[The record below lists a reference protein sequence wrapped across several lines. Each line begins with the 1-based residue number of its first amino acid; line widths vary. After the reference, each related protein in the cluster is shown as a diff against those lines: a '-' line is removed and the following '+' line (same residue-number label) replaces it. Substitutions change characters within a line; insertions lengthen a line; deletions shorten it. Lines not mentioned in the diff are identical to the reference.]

1 MTLFTVSGALR
12 KETNSNSKAGHRV
25 GDLTKMTLDFWHWS
39 GNKIRKQASGSN
51 SSSFR
56 RNSNAVYNSN
66 SKNMQNEQ
74 AQRNLLLKP
83 SCPASAS

>member
-1 MTLFTVSGALR
+1 MALFTVSGALR
-12 KETNSNSKAGHRV
+12 EETTSKSQAGRGV
-25 GDLTKMTLDFWHWS
+25 GDLTKMTLDFWHCG

-51 SSSFR
+51 ASSFH

-74 AQRNLLLKP
+74 AQRNLLLKSP
-83 SCPASAS
+83 CPASVS